1 MKEGEEMI
9 KVYKDFRFEAAHFL
23 PNVPKGHK
31 CRHMHGHSYFVRIT
45 VYGPVVLET
54 GMLIDYSDIS
64 RVFEKEVFDVLDHR
78 MLNDIGGLENSTSE
92 LLAMW
97 IWHRMSE
104 FPLHSVEVK
113 ETPTAGAIYGG

>member
-1 MKEGEEMI
+1 MI

-23 PNVPKGHK
+23 PNVPPGHK
-31 CRHMHGHSYFVRIT
+31 CAHMHGHSYWVRVT
-45 VYGPVVLET
+45 VKGLVGPES

-64 RVFEKEVFDVLDHR
+64 RVFRAQVFDVLDHK
-78 MLNDIGGLENSTSE
+78 MLNDIKGLENSTSE

-113 ETPTAGAIYGG
+113 ETPTAGAIYEG